1 MTELSLRAGEELVP
15 INESLR
21 LIRRTGGLTFG
32 TDAYLLAA
40 FVRDGKGA
48 RAADLGSGTGVV
60 SLFAAARRHYSHIY
74 AVEVQPVYA
83 ELTARN
89 ATLNGFESVIIPV
102 KADVRDVRE
111 ETTGGT
117 VSTVFSNPPYLPLSS
132 GFPNANEEMNVARRE
147 VCGTIADF
155 CAAAS
160 RLLPTG
166 GLFYTVYRPDRLAEL
181 ISALRTERLEPK
193 RMVTVYPDEN
203 NAPCLILI
211 ESQKDA
217 SPSLRMAR
225 PLLIYEAG
233 QKVYTP
239 AMQRVYDTFSLD
251 HLFAKED

>member
-1 MTELSLRAGEELVP
+1 MTDPILFPGEKIEQ

-21 LIRRTGGLTFG
+21 LIRRAGGLTFG
-32 TDAYLLAA
+32 TDSYLLAA
-40 FVRDGKGA
+40 FLRDGKGGE
-48 RAADLGSGTGVV
+48 AAELGSGTGVV
-60 SLFAAARRHYSHIY
+60 SLFAAARRHFRRIY

-89 ATLNGFESVIIPV
+89 AALNGFSEVIAPIA
-102 KADVRDVRE
+102 ADVRDVRAE
-111 ETTGGT
+111 NVGGVT
-117 VSTVFSNPPYLPLSS
+117 TVFSNPPYLPAAS
-132 GFPNANEEMNVARRE
+132 GFPNANEEMNIARRE
-147 VCGTIADF
+147 VCGTLADF

-181 ISALRTERLEPK
+181 ISALRAERLEPK
-193 RMVTVYPDEN
+193 RMVAVYPN
-203 NAPCLILI
+203 TASAPCLVLV

-251 HLFAKED
+251 HLFTKED

>member
-1 MTELSLRAGEELVP
+1 MTDFEMRPGEDLVP

-48 RAADLGSGTGVV
+48 RAADLGSGTGVI
-60 SLFAAARRHYSHIY
+60 SLFAAARRHYSRIY

-89 ATLNGFESVIIPV
+89 AALNGLESVILPV
-102 KADVRDVRE
+102 EADVRDVCE
-111 ETTGGT
+111 ETTSGV
-117 VSTVFSNPPYLPLSS
+117 VSTVFSNPPYLPLTS

-166 GLFYTVYRPDRLAEL
+166 GLFYTVYRPERLAEL
-181 ISALRTERLEPK
+181 FSALRAERLEPK
-193 RMVTVYPDEN
+193 QLITVYPDEST
-203 NAPCLILI
+203 APCLILV

-217 SPSLRMAR
+217 SPSLRVSP
-225 PLLIYEAG
+225 PLLIYERG

-251 HLFAKED
+251 FLFTKEG